1 MRHTDCEYAFSQKR
15 LFLMLSDHG
24 IHEIHFLNNREC
36 PSKGSGYQEVALDRG
51 LTSNIMMPVE
61 RTPKAVVSP
70 NV

>member
-1 MRHTDCEYAFSQKR
+1 
-15 LFLMLSDHG
+15 MLSDHG
-24 IHEIHFLNNREC
+24 IHFLNNREC

-51 LTSNIMMPVE
+51 LTSKIMMPVE

>member
-1 MRHTDCEYAFSQKR
+1 MRHTDCEYASSQKR

-24 IHEIHFLNNREC
+24 IHFLNNREC

-51 LTSNIMMPVE
+51 LTSKIMMPVE